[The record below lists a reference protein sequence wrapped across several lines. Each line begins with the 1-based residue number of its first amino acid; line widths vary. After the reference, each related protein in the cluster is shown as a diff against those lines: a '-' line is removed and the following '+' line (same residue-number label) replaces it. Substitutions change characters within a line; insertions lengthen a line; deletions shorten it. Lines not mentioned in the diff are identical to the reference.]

1 MKARLIVIIL
11 LLFTSC
17 NATKPSRYYRSPVEA
32 TGGFY
37 SFSLELKSDRKLELS
52 IEVSIQVTQSEE
64 GEVWE
69 SNSKNITGK
78 WVLNNKQINCS
89 FDEPKSDIDSIFINT
104 EFNNIDKPVVVFSQ
118 NLDTA
123 FIYGI
128 PCLLKN
134 K

>member
-1 MKARLIVIIL
+1 MKVCLIIIIL

-17 NATKPSRYYRSPVEA
+17 NTKIPSRYYRSPVEA

-37 SFSLELKSDRKLELS
+37 NFSLELKSDRKLELS

-69 SNSKNITGK
+69 SNSKIITGK

-89 FDEPKSDIDSIFINT
+89 LDEPKSDIDSIFINT

-128 PCLLKN
+128 PCLLTN